1 MKISEFVE
9 MPARKLACISKV
21 RESTLSKYFNGHR
34 DPNFSSIS
42 DMATNLNMSE
52 EDVIKGIRL
61 RREKKKIFPKLTTV
75 QDVV

>member
-1 MKISEFVE
+1 MIMKVSEFVD
-9 MPARKLACISKV
+9 MPARLIADVSEV

-42 DMATNLNMSE
+42 EMAKNLNMTP

-61 RREKKKIFPKLTTV
+61 RREKKKILSKLTSG
-75 QDVV
+75 